1 MRKITTGKP
10 PRKSKVKK
18 AKKPVKI
25 TAETNE
31 TENKETLEDIFLNE
45 MN

>member
-1 MRKITTGKP
+1 M
-10 PRKSKVKK
+10 KK
-18 AKKPVKI
+18 AKKTVKI